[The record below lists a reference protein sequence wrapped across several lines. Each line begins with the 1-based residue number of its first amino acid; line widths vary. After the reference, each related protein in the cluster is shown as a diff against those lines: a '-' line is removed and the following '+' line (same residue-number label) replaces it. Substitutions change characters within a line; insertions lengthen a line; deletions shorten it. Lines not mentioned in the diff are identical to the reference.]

1 MFIVFEG
8 IDGSGKSTQCDLL
21 YKYLLDNDVDAVRL
35 LEPSNGEIGKKIR
48 TILSGDIIPPV
59 SKQVELFIKDRKDD
73 VEKNILPAL
82 LDGKVVLMDR
92 YYFSNAAYQG
102 AQGIDPKTII
112 DKNLALD
119 FPQPD
124 IVYYLDIH
132 PNAAFDR
139 ITARSGDRKKEIFEK
154 KELLQKIWNNFNQIA
169 NDKFKKIDATLN
181 QNEISKIIIED
192 FESRKNS

>member
-132 PNAAFDR
+132 PNAAM
-139 ITARSGDRKKEIFEK
+139 E
-154 KELLQKIWNNFNQIA
+154 
-169 NDKFKKIDATLN
+169 
-181 QNEISKIIIED
+181 
-192 FESRKNS
+192 

>member
-59 SKQVELFIKDRKDD
+59 SKQVELFIEDRKDD